1 MVWCA
6 YGISNNQAS
15 QSEVTKYQLPDQ
27 QERPNQQDWLL
38 QYWTDHQGINN
49 FPPQVHL
56 IERENKPM
64 KSIFLVVSSPKVMP
78 TIITSGHWMVPCI
91 KMPFITELYKILSCM
106 MNIMDQS
113 AHFLST
119 LLLNMTSSTVWFLP
133 PVLIGLSNYGTP
145 TTINKL

>member
-1 MVWCA
+1 M
-6 YGISNNQAS
+6 
-15 QSEVTKYQLPDQ
+15 
-27 QERPNQQDWLL
+27 
-38 QYWTDHQGINN
+38 
-49 FPPQVHL
+49 HL
-56 IERENKPM
+56 TEPENKPM

-133 PVLIGLSNYGTP
+133 PVLIGLLNYGTP
-145 TTINKL
+145 TTINKLWELLKTQKTSFMMWNGILQIQVYLLVLTIKDTLTCLIWLKIFNYQLLIKK